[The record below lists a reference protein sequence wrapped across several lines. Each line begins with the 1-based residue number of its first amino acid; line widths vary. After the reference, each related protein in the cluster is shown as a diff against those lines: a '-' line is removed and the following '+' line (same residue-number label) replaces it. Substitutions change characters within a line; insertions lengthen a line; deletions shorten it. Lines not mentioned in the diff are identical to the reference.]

1 MTFELMVCPHDTASN
16 PDRWFRFIQYL
27 GQKLDTHLNFEMSLD
42 FTDFRDNMHKAEI
55 AYANPSD
62 TLKMLE
68 DGLEAVARPSNLYDE
83 VVFLANTEI
92 ANPTLESL
100 NGQALVSVEQLQP
113 TKLALHILQEKGITP
128 AGITDSESWTSVIS
142 TIWRG
147 EAQYGLIY
155 KDTYTELSDQ
165 GKSMVNAFYTSDEQI
180 NFHNILIGRN
190 AAAQKEAFVQILL
203 DMHKDAHGKEVLGE
217 LHVEQWLPTTPD
229 DIDRIRKIME
239 SY

>member
-27 GQKLDTHLNFEMSLD
+27 GQKLDTQFHFEMSLD
-42 FTDFRDNMHKAEI
+42 FTDFRDNIGKADI

-62 TLKMLE
+62 TLNLID
-68 DGLEAVARPSNLYDE
+68 DGLEAVVRPSNLYDE

-100 NGQALVSVEQLQP
+100 NGQTLVSVEKLQP
-113 TKLALHILQEKGITP
+113 TKLAMHILQEKGITP

-165 GKSMVNAFYTSDEQI
+165 GKSMVNAFYTSDEQV

-190 AAAQKEAFVQILL
+190 AAAQKDTFVQLLL
-203 DMHKDAHGKEVLGE
+203 DMHTDATGKEVLEE

-229 DIDRIRKIME
+229 DIERIRRIMG